1 MDGRLLRNRGGR
13 PASLGRF
20 LVPTLLV
27 LSLSLNIYLL
37 FYRDVPRQEPDIAP
51 ENQSTSA
58 PVPTSKT
65 QEEAPAE
72 VDATAAAENPVSD
85 KGAHR
90 LKVSVEGSI
99 AQTFSRAL
107 GPEEGDLVSAFVSRI
122 FMWYLDLKNDVRPGD
137 EITFIYTFNAAD
149 RQVDITAATYR
160 SLKNSTTYRAYK
172 FRRSG
177 HNWWEFFDDKGQT
190 VALQLENSPLDS
202 YEQITSLLRDRPTHE
217 GMDFKTPIGTP
228 VKAPFAGKVLR
239 VNWAFRFNGDSIE
252 IQYADGTLAKFL
264 HLDRIKPGIAPGR
277 SVAQGEVIAES
288 GNTGRSTAPHLHY
301 QLNNRAGKVLDPLD
315 YHHTNRLLLEGEDAQ
330 LFLAERD
337 RLDAQLVGRLP
348 PTSLP

>member
-27 LSLSLNIYLL
+27 MSLALNIYLL
-37 FYRDVPRQEPDIAP
+37 FYRDVPSPDVTDP
-51 ENQSTSA
+51 E
-58 PVPTSKT
+58 PVPSQAATPGGRPQEQT
-65 QEEAPAE
+65 QIEAEVVAVEEATPTS
-72 VDATAAAENPVSD
+72 V
-85 KGAHR
+85 GAQR
-90 LKVSVEGSI
+90 LNVRVEGSI
-99 AQTFSRAL
+99 AQTFNLAL
-107 GPEEGDLVSAFVSRI
+107 GKEEGDLVSAFVSRI

-137 EITFIYTFNAAD
+137 EITFIYTYWAAE
-149 RQVDITAATYR
+149 RRVDITAATYR

-177 HNWWEFFDDKGQT
+177 HNWWEYFDDKGQS
-190 VALQLENSPLDS
+190 VALRLENSPLDE

-264 HLDRIKPGIAPGR
+264 HLDRLKPGIAPGK
-277 SVAQGEVIAES
+277 SVAEGEVIAES

-301 QLNNRAGKVLDPLD
+301 QLNSRSGKVLDPLD
-315 YHHTNRLLLEGEDAQ
+315 YHHTRRQVLEGEDAK
-330 LFLAERD
+330 LFLEERD
-337 RLDAQLVGRLP
+337 RLDAQLVGRLS
-348 PTSLP
+348 PTTSP